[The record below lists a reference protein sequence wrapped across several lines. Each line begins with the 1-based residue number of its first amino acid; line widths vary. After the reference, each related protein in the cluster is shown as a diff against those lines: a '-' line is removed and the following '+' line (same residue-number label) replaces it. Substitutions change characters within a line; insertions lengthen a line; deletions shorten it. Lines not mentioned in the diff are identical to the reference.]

1 MSTCLQ
7 KVETDSSSPQA
18 FLDKM
23 ISARGYSTNNFCS
36 LDSGY
41 YCKPTAL
48 QKASYGMK
56 IIQAVRTSDGELLQA
71 ILDCGLSPNPC
82 NQFGESVVH
91 MVCRRGDCKLL
102 KILVNAGCSL
112 QVTDDFGRTP
122 LHDACWTAEP
132 SFDCVKL
139 ILNHDARLLH
149 IVDCRGSSPLSYV
162 KREHWKQWIEFF
174 RSKADTYWPARD
186 ISKEGE
192 QTPPTLAE
200 AAAHSVPISDPKNAI
215 PEELA
220 VLISS
225 GKLDPNE
232 FLRRK
237 KEATEGKQ
245 LVNEQTK
252 DTAMPVTASS

>member
-1 MSTCLQ
+1 MLR
-7 KVETDSSSPQA
+7 
-18 FLDKM
+18 
-23 ISARGYSTNNFCS
+23 ARGYSTNNFCS
-36 LDSGY
+36 LDGGY
-41 YCKPTAL
+41 YCKPTEL

-56 IIQAVRTSDGELLQA
+56 VIQAVRTSDDKLLQA

-91 MVCRRGDCKLL
+91 MVCRRGDYKLL

-132 SFDCVKL
+132 SFDCVEL
-139 ILNHDARLLH
+139 ILNRDARLLH

-162 KREHWKQWIEFF
+162 KRDHWKQWIDFF

-186 ISKEGE
+186 VSKEGE
-192 QTPPTLAE
+192 QTPPTLVG
-200 AAAHSVPISDPKNAI
+200 AAAHSGPISDPKNAI
-215 PEELA
+215 PIELA
-220 VLISS
+220 TLISS

-237 KEATEGKQ
+237 KEAMESKQ
-245 LVNEQTK
+245 LSSEQT
-252 DTAMPVTASS
+252 TEMSAAPVAATS

>member
-1 MSTCLQ
+1 MLTS
-7 KVETDSSSPQA
+7 
-18 FLDKM
+18 
-23 ISARGYSTNNFCS
+23 RGYSTSNFCS
-36 LDSGY
+36 LDGGY

-56 IIQAVRTSDGELLQA
+56 VIQAVRTSDVELLQA

-91 MVCRRGDCKLL
+91 MVCRRGDIKLL
-102 KILVNAGCSL
+102 KVMVNAGCSL

-132 SFDCVKL
+132 FFDCVEL

-162 KREHWKQWIEFF
+162 KREHWKEWIEFF
-174 RSKADTYWPARD
+174 KRKADTYWPARD
-186 ISKEGE
+186 VSKEGE
-192 QTPPTLAE
+192 QPPPALAG
-200 AAAHSVPISDPKNAI
+200 ASAHSGPISDPKNAI
-215 PEELA
+215 PVELA
-220 VLISS
+220 TLIAS
-225 GKLDPNE
+225 GTLDPKE

-237 KEATEGKQ
+237 KEAMDAKRPRG
-245 LVNEQTK
+245 VQTMAEAK
-252 DTAMPVTASS
+252 AATSS

>member
-1 MSTCLQ
+1 MLNT
-7 KVETDSSSPQA
+7 
-18 FLDKM
+18 
-23 ISARGYSTNNFCS
+23 RGYSTNNFCS
-36 LDSGY
+36 LDGGY
-41 YCKPTAL
+41 YCKPTPL

-56 IIQAVRTSDGELLQA
+56 VIQAVRASDGELLQA
-71 ILDCGLSPNPC
+71 MMDSGLSPNPC

-91 MVCRRGDCKLL
+91 MVCRRGDYKLL

-132 SFDCVKL
+132 SFDCVEL

-174 RSKADTYWPARD
+174 RNKADQYWPNRD

-192 QTPPTLAE
+192 QSPPSLAGT
-200 AAAHSVPISDPKNAI
+200 AAHSGPLVDPKNAI
-215 PEELA
+215 PVELA
-220 VLISS
+220 MLIAS

-237 KEATEGKQ
+237 KEAMEGKQ
-245 LVNEQTK
+245 QSVNGKTTETP
-252 DTAMPVTASS
+252 APVAAPS